1 MLLLKKQNIITEKGR
16 TFLME
21 YVTLNNGIKMPVIGF
36 GVNKLGK
43 EETERCVLDALK
55 TGYRLIDT
63 AQSYGN
69 EKEIGHAIKKSG
81 VPREEIFLTTKIK
94 IANFG
99 YEKTKAS
106 VLADLEKF
114 GTDYLDLVLVHQP
127 FGDYFGSY
135 KALEDLYFEGK
146 IKAIGISNF
155 YAYKMVDMA
164 SFARVKPAVNQVELH
179 PFDQRIE
186 SKEWHDKYEV
196 QMEAW
201 APLGQARVNMLEL
214 PELREIARRYKKSV
228 AQIILRWH
236 FQRGIVAIPGTSD
249 VELMKENLDIFD
261 FRITESDM
269 VRIKNLDM
277 ERSLFYSHPDQYESW
292 WACLPCRR
300 SAETNHLSANIF

>member
-1 MLLLKKQNIITEKGR
+1 
-16 TFLME
+16 ME
-21 YVTLNNGIKMPVIGF
+21 YVTLNNGIKMPIIGY
-36 GVNKLGK
+36 GVNKLEK
-43 EETERCVLDALK
+43 EETERCVLDALNA
-55 TGYRLIDT
+55 GSRLIDT

-69 EKEIGHAIKKSG
+69 EKEIGSAIKKSG
-81 VPREEIFLTTKIK
+81 VPREEIFLTTKVK

-106 VLADLEKF
+106 VLEDIEKF
-114 GTDYLDLVLVHQP
+114 GTDYIDLVLVHQP

-196 QMEAW
+196 KMQAW

-236 FQRGIVAIPGTSD
+236 IQRGISAIPGTPD
-249 VELMKENLDIFD
+249 PKFMKENLDVFD
-261 FRITESDM
+261 FFLTESDM
-269 VRIKNLDM
+269 ERIKKLDR
-277 ERSLFYSHPDQYESW
+277 ERSLFYSHTDPVTVEFF
-292 WACLPCRR
+292 AKKA
-300 SAETNHLSANIF
+300 AEK

>member
-1 MLLLKKQNIITEKGR
+1 
-16 TFLME
+16 ME
-21 YVTLNNGIKMPVIGF
+21 HVTLNNGVKMPVIGF
-36 GVNKLGK
+36 GVNKLEKGK
-43 EETERCVLDALK
+43 CEQCVLDAINV
-55 TGYRLIDT
+55 GYRLIDT

-69 EKEIGHAIKKSG
+69 EEEIGSAIKKSG
-81 VPREEIFLTTKIK
+81 VPREEIFLTTKVK

-106 VLADLEKF
+106 VLEDLEKF
-114 GTDYLDLVLVHQP
+114 GTDYIDLCLVHQP

-155 YAYKMVDMA
+155 YDYKMVDIA

-179 PFDQRIE
+179 PFHQRIE
-186 SKEWHDKYEV
+186 SKEWHDRYDV
-196 QMEAW
+196 QMQAW

-236 FQRGIVAIPGTSD
+236 IQRGVAAIPGTQE
-249 VELMKENLDIFD
+249 VKFMEENLDVFD
-261 FRITESDM
+261 FRLTESDM
-269 VRIKNLDM
+269 ERIKNLDM
-277 ERSLFYSHPDQYESW
+277 ERSLFYSHTDPVTVEFF
-292 WACLPCRR
+292 AKK
-300 SAETNHLSANIF
+300 AKE